1 MQGRSSG
8 PQADDPGWAMG
19 NCVTHAMSEGH
30 GQISHLFYIIPPL
43 ASLRS
48 TLLVAWW
55 HRSCWGK
62 SALLTFSLH
71 LSPSSLSSLP
81 RYPLIDWLGRL
92 SLSCLCSTD
101 VTIVTCLALG
111 GASLFPSP
119 KRAAVAALRVMAH
132 GRPRATR
139 WRLAGVFDSRHL
151 RDYLFSHPSTLLSP
165 RWRDLIMRVVCPA
178 RARRKDV
185 PFSSRSARCILRFLV
200 ILRVTRRGQFEAH
213 GHRESDKG

>member
-8 PQADDPGWAMG
+8 PQADDPGCRDAVAALK
-19 NCVTHAMSEGH
+19 VTAHAMSEGH

-101 VTIVTCLALG
+101 VTIVTCLPLG

-132 GRPRATR
+132 GRPRAAR
-139 WRLAGVFDSRHL
+139 WRLAYCSIAATCVIIFSL
-151 RDYLFSHPSTLLSP
+151 TPLLFS
-165 RWRDLIMRVVCPA
+165 RPA
-178 RARRKDV
+178 GA
-185 PFSSRSARCILRFLV
+185 I
-200 ILRVTRRGQFEAH
+200 
-213 GHRESDKG
+213 